1 MNYPLDI
8 FSSSFFRAL
17 VLFTG
22 CFVQPFVSLFGSDLL
37 SALVMQERIQEIY
50 NNSKSAVVRVKAT
63 KEVKSD
69 GKTRKL
75 LKMGSG
81 FFVSK
86 DGHVLTTGLLKDPDR
101 IWIEHESAFYLAEN
115 VGRDPLCNVSMIK
128 VSELP
133 KSFSHIP
140 LSDYDTEK
148 IVGSYLV
155 GLTCALDF
163 AVGPT
168 LGLLQS
174 KEFAFGKRLFPTMML
189 RTSLALGP
197 GEVGGPVFDLQG
209 RFIGMC
215 HAALPDLKSS
225 FIIPANA
232 CIRIRDDL
240 ILSGKVDY
248 GWFGIST
255 SRKLNDTSHFNIVVS
270 SIIKGSPASKTEL
283 KSGDIIKSID
293 KKEVKKQ
300 GDLAF
305 ASFYARPGTIVE
317 MEVVREEKVI
327 KIPIKVTSRPIIN
340 TTNDELIA
348 DVNRISP
355 SVSSEN
361 ENNSTEDP
369 EKVGNF

>member
-133 KSFSHIP
+133 KSFSIDQP
-140 LSDYDTEK
+140 E
-148 IVGSYLV
+148 
-155 GLTCALDF
+155 
-163 AVGPT
+163 P
-168 LGLLQS
+168 
-174 KEFAFGKRLFPTMML
+174 
-189 RTSLALGP
+189 
-197 GEVGGPVFDLQG
+197 
-209 RFIGMC
+209 
-215 HAALPDLKSS
+215 
-225 FIIPANA
+225 
-232 CIRIRDDL
+232 
-240 ILSGKVDY
+240 
-248 GWFGIST
+248 
-255 SRKLNDTSHFNIVVS
+255 LNDQT
-270 SIIKGSPASKTEL
+270 AT
-283 KSGDIIKSID
+283 
-293 KKEVKKQ
+293 
-300 GDLAF
+300 
-305 ASFYARPGTIVE
+305 
-317 MEVVREEKVI
+317 
-327 KIPIKVTSRPIIN
+327 
-340 TTNDELIA
+340 
-348 DVNRISP
+348 
-355 SVSSEN
+355 
-361 ENNSTEDP
+361 
-369 EKVGNF
+369 

>member
-1 MNYPLDI
+1 MQPCKLVR
-8 FSSSFFRAL
+8 FRS
-17 VLFTG
+17 VK
-22 CFVQPFVSLFGSDLL
+22 S
-37 SALVMQERIQEIY
+37 LVMQERIQEIY

-140 LSDYDTEK
+140 LSDYDTDK

-155 GLTCALDF
+155 GLTGALDF

-174 KEFAFGKRLFPTMML
+174 KEFALERGFFHYDA

-215 HAALPDLKSS
+215 HAALPDLNL

-240 ILSGKVDY
+240 
-248 GWFGIST
+248 F
-255 SRKLNDTSHFNIVVS
+255 F
-270 SIIKGSPASKTEL
+270 
-283 KSGDIIKSID
+283 
-293 KKEVKKQ
+293 
-300 GDLAF
+300 
-305 ASFYARPGTIVE
+305 
-317 MEVVREEKVI
+317 RE
-327 KIPIKVTSRPIIN
+327 S
-340 TTNDELIA
+340 
-348 DVNRISP
+348 
-355 SVSSEN
+355 
-361 ENNSTEDP
+361 
-369 EKVGNF
+369 